1 MDYSLCLV
9 LYFCVKKNAIADRF
23 SLRTYLS
30 LCIKLHIFHCRPS
43 LLDATYRD
51 RSAIAADLRLS
62 AGLSFAPPLL
72 EFAARLS
79 TKKGDV
85 ARVYIGP

>member
-9 LYFCVKKNAIADRF
+9 LYFCVEKMLLLIDF
-23 SLRTYLS
+23 LRTYLS